1 MLVINFERL
10 LEFTIPS
17 TELLKTINTGIPST
31 NRLIYLACVSGQSEI
46 DRTLVTLF
54 ATQQFEDTLTRVENY
69 SPPCSFVYSF
79 VRLFVCSFVRLFVG
93 SFVRLFVCLF
103 VRSFVRSFS
112 LAVINLSR
120 SLPPAT

>member
-17 TELLKTINTGIPST
+17 IELLKTINTDIPFA

-46 DRTLVTLF
+46 YRTLVSLF
-54 ATQQFEDTLTRVENY
+54 ATKQFEDTLTRVENY
-69 SPPCSFVYSF
+69 SPPCSFVRLFVCSFVRSF
-79 VRLFVCSFVRLFVG
+79 VRLFVCSLVRLFVRA
-93 SFVRLFVCLF
+93 FVL
-103 VRSFVRSFS
+103 SFS